1 MKKSGMIILIA
12 GLLMTVYTGF
22 NYVTTE
28 KVVDLGELE
37 ITKDKQHTVQWQPY
51 VGIAIMFIG
60 GAILFVGRKE
70 TLIT

>member
-51 VGIAIMFIG
+51 VGIAVMVIG